1 MNTVP
6 SAEGPTY
13 SFGPPGKA
21 TTSNC
26 PALAATDV
34 VPVAVALAAE
44 TTVAPAASALLTTA
58 LADATS
64 IVEVD
69 TAVVAPEA
77 SVLPEEEEPE
87 AEPEEER
94 TRELIVWGVVSRNA
108 MVGPATS

>member
-1 MNTVP
+1 M
-6 SAEGPTY
+6 
-13 SFGPPGKA
+13 
-21 TTSNC
+21 SNC

-87 AEPEEER
+87 EADPEEER
-94 TRELIVWGVVSRNA
+94 TSELIVWGVVSRNA